1 MYCIVVKNGNAFTEE
16 DFPQLIYQNNSSKQS
31 GGPKKGRCGW
41 RQAQKLISTGGSR
54 SPKGSVSL
62 NTGGGDGDGLGF
74 GRTTLEGTSGRGA
87 GLE

>member
-1 MYCIVVKNGNAFTEE
+1 MVHHDIVVKNSSAFTEE
-16 DFPQLIYQNNSSKQS
+16 DFPQLMHQNNSSKQS
-31 GGPKKGRCGW
+31 GGRKEGRCGW

-62 NTGGGDGDGLGF
+62 KTGGGEDLGF
-74 GRTTLEGTSGRGA
+74 GRTTLEGTSGRGV